1 VACKIQ
7 HVFGALDLDV
17 LCASGYPAYLDG
29 IAEGAEPDPWIAA
42 ARFTEAERRTR
53 AAGRRKAGL
62 ARDVQRRLRASAAG
76 RAMVDFLNIHRHE
89 ILTALI
95 RSGDARRA
103 VSAALEPVL
112 RGALASKDVLDYR
125 LSKDDVTR
133 VGRVADC
140 VRAEASEALQRDF
153 ARLEL
158 TRPGVSGKT
167 VAMVLGLD

>member
-1 VACKIQ
+1 
-7 HVFGALDLDV
+7 
-17 LCASGYPAYLDG
+17 
-29 IAEGAEPDPWIAA
+29 
-42 ARFTEAERRTR
+42 
-53 AAGRRKAGL
+53 
-62 ARDVQRRLRASAAG
+62 
-76 RAMVDFLNIHRHE
+76 
-89 ILTALI
+89 
-95 RSGDARRA
+95 

-112 RGALASKDVLDYR
+112 RGALTSKDVLDYR